1 MGEDGS
7 AGHGVSDEA
16 RAAKDADFTSNALAW
31 LPDVTRFARAL
42 ARNGDDADDLVQET
56 FLRAYRFW
64 HTFTPGSDGR
74 RWLFTICR
82 NVFLRRRQR
91 EDVVTSVGDDTDVET
106 MAAIYLHVAARDA
119 GLEDM
124 FARFDLGPAITR
136 AIDAL
141 PEAYGVV
148 ERMVDVDG
156 MTYQEAAD
164 LLDIPV
170 GTVRSRLFR
179 ARRLLQQ
186 DLIEHARDAG
196 IRQGNGTDG
205 ADRRPEAQ
213 PSRERTP

>member
-7 AGHGVSDEA
+7 AGHEVSDEA
-16 RAAKDADFTSNALAW
+16 RAANDADFARNALAW

-82 NVFLRRRQR
+82 NVFLRRVQR
-91 EDVVTSVGDDTDVET
+91 DEVVTSAGDDTDVET
-106 MAAIYLHVAARDA
+106 IAAINLHVAARDA

-141 PEAYGVV
+141 PQVYAVV

-156 MTYQEAAD
+156 MSYQEVAD
-164 LLDIPV
+164 VLDIPV

-196 IRQGNGTDG
+196 IRHDESVAGEG
-205 ADRRPEAQ
+205 RPGPQ
-213 PSRERTP
+213 PSRERTA